1 MARVL
6 VVGAGLNGLATAI
19 HSHISGNQV
28 VILEAKERI
37 GGRGTSQSIE
47 EFQLEH
53 GPHLLEKNGKLHK
66 LLKKVGGL
74 SLSLRPLRPHKVK
87 IIGTGMLYPSGDVKA
102 IMKLK
107 RGEDEERE
115 KALNLLSSWGLNIP
129 QRRESLLKGRLM
141 VPQGGWAGLI
151 GRLAAAADE
160 AGIPIQTKAK
170 FSQRIPG
177 GVLLKDGTKVETD
190 EVVMCVGPKG
200 DGTKVATY
208 DVVLSSKP
216 LLGLHGIV
224 KGDVAILDLAS
235 IHPHRSPGHSH
246 LSCIALNGGL
256 SAIESLLDERASGWR
271 EEIVVQRRN
280 DSIII
285 SDDGFLSDA
294 RV

>member
-1 MARVL
+1 
-6 VVGAGLNGLATAI
+6 
-19 HSHISGNQV
+19 
-28 VILEAKERI
+28 
-37 GGRGTSQSIE
+37 
-47 EFQLEH
+47 
-53 GPHLLEKNGKLHK
+53 
-66 LLKKVGGL
+66 
-74 SLSLRPLRPHKVK
+74 
-87 IIGTGMLYPSGDVKA
+87 
-102 IMKLK
+102 
-107 RGEDEERE
+107 
-115 KALNLLSSWGLNIP
+115 
-129 QRRESLLKGRLM
+129 
-141 VPQGGWAGLI
+141 
-151 GRLAAAADE
+151 
-160 AGIPIQTKAK
+160 
-170 FSQRIPG
+170 
-177 GVLLKDGTKVETD
+177 
-190 EVVMCVGPKG
+190 MCVGPKG

-224 KGDVAILDLAS
+224 KDDVAILDLAA